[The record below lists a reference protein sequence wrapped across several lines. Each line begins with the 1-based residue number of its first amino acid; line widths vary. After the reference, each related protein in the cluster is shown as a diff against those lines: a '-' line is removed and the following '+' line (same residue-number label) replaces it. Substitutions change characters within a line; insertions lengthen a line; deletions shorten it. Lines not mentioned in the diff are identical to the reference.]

1 MSDRKIKNI
10 SALQHPLAI
19 RVMNDRGTGDV
30 TVMLSGNEVFWCP
43 NGMDTKSM
51 LIYEKKRF
59 IELFDDQKP
68 DDANYYETY
77 PDGYWEQEQ
86 ETSEDKEETVSDI
99 GEEQSE
105 EQETSGIA
113 EQDEEQDEE
122 QDTGGIEERDE
133 EQDVNGA
140 EDQQK
145 GKWEEDDLK
154 WLKRNYPKHGLA
166 HCAEHLNRNKK
177 SVKKKVEFFKLKK
190 AK

>member
-1 MSDRKIKNI
+1 MSDRKVKNI
-10 SALQHPLAI
+10 STLQHPLAL
-19 RVMNDRGTGDV
+19 RTMNEQGTSDV
-30 TVMLSGNEVFWCP
+30 TVMLSSNEVFWCP
-43 NGMDTKSM
+43 NGRDTKSM
-51 LIYEKKRF
+51 LVYEKRGF

-86 ETSEDKEETVSDI
+86 EAAEEKEEAVFDI

-105 EQETSGIA
+105 EQDISGT
-113 EQDEEQDEE
+113 EEQDEE
-122 QDTGGIEERDE
+122 QD
-133 EQDVNGA
+133 VNGT

-154 WLKRNYPKHGLA
+154 WLKRNYPKHGLT

-177 SVKKKVEFFKLKK
+177 SVKKKVELLKLKK